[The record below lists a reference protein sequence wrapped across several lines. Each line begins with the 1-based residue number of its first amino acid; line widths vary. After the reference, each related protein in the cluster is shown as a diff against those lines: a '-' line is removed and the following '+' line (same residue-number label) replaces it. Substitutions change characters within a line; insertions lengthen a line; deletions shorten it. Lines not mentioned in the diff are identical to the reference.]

1 MGSFSLKRSC
11 YRRWYVIVP
20 LLLMTAW
27 YSYHFYGVVQP
38 VYDGKSVVGLTAP
51 NFRVLDTEPGHEV
64 RGNGLLYIGGAQL
77 IAEQTALGLREP
89 SVVDR
94 VVAAGG
100 VPWYVSKTVPL
111 NAGQLPLITI
121 DVTAGKPAAVTKT
134 LEVILAQTQVTLRSL
149 QQQAQVPEDQ
159 MMTPFL
165 VSPPGVPTASYAAR
179 FPSTAQRFLAGVALS
194 ILLTVLVDVLLT
206 HRKSRTQERQQVLVG
221 ASAGPNPA
229 YPPDAAG
236 Q

>member
-20 LLLMTAW
+20 LLLITAW

-38 VYDGKSVVGLTAP
+38 VYSAKGVVGLTAP
-51 NFRVLDTEPGHEV
+51 NFRVFDTEPGHEI
-64 RGNGLLYIGGAQL
+64 RGNGLLDFGGAQL

-100 VPWYVSKTVPL
+100 VPWYVPTTVSL
-111 NAGQLPLITI
+111 NAGKLPLITI
-121 DVTAGKPAAVTKT
+121 DVTASKPAEVTKT
-134 LEVILAQTQVTLRSL
+134 LEMVLAQTQVTLRTL
-149 QQQAQVPEDQ
+149 QQQAQVPADQ

-165 VSPPGVPTASYAAR
+165 VSPPGVPTASYAGR
-179 FPSTAQRFLAGVALS
+179 FPSAAKKFLAGLALS

-206 HRKSRTQERQQVLVG
+206 HRKSRAQQRQQALVG
-221 ASAGPNPA
+221 ASVGPNPA
-229 YPPDAAG
+229 HPPDAAG